1 MMNFLLLIIQTNL
14 AKYTENISI
23 SVGLHKWNTKIKLEY
38 IYKLEF
44 DEKFWKINV
53 IRIPTVSSC
62 FTFLIPQGI
71 ALKAFSA
78 VSLRRIDQINRTP
91 Y

>member
-14 AKYTENISI
+14 EQYTEKISI
-23 SVGLHKWNTKIKLEY
+23 SAELHKCNTKIKLEY

-44 DEKFWKINV
+44 DEKFGKINV
-53 IRIPTVSSC
+53 IQILTVSSC

-71 ALKAFSA
+71 ALKAF
-78 VSLRRIDQINRTP
+78 IYHDQK
-91 Y
+91 

>member
-14 AKYTENISI
+14 EQYTEKISI
-23 SVGLHKWNTKIKLEY
+23 SVELHKWNTKIKLEY

-44 DEKFWKINV
+44 DEKFEKINV
-53 IRIPTVSSC
+53 IQIPTVSSC

-71 ALKAFSA
+71 ALKAFSFYLTSYQIL
-78 VSLRRIDQINRTP
+78 VRLSL
-91 Y
+91 

>member
-14 AKYTENISI
+14 EQYTEKISI
-23 SVGLHKWNTKIKLEY
+23 SVELHKGNTKIKLEY

-44 DEKFWKINV
+44 DEKFGKINF
-53 IRIPTVSSC
+53 IQIHTASSC

-71 ALKAFSA
+71 ALKAFY
-78 VSLRRIDQINRTP
+78 L
-91 Y
+91 